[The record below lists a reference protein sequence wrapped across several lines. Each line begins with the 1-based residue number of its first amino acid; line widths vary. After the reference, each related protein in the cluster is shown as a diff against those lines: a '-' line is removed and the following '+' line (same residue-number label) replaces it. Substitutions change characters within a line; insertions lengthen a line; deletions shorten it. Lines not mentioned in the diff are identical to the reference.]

1 MCVYIYILRQKNRLY
16 KRLTRFI
23 SRKEKRKTEIRK
35 IFPMFTRKKKKKE
48 NKTLARQPK
57 CKYSRHSPLSKFKK
71 PFSRPSPRLILNYEH
86 LAFSHSTEATC
97 TRIWHTMFGT
107 SCIYIYTYIYIN
119 ASFGGLI
126 GFEGTSSEK
135 FTSPV
140 LLIRFALYSLGR
152 EVC

>member
-1 MCVYIYILRQKNRLY
+1 MLNVRMNSVNEAQIHTEELDERTVCICVYIYIYILRQKNRLY

-57 CKYSRHSPLSKFKK
+57 CKYPRHSPLSKFKK

-97 TRIWHTMFGT
+97 TRI
-107 SCIYIYTYIYIN
+107 
-119 ASFGGLI
+119 
-126 GFEGTSSEK
+126 
-135 FTSPV
+135 
-140 LLIRFALYSLGR
+140 
-152 EVC
+152 